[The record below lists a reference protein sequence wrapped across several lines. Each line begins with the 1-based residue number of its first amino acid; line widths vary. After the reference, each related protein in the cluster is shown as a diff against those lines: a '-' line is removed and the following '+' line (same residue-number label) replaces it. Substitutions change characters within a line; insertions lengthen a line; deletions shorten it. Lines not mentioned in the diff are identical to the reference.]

1 MRFSVEVI
9 QLQKRSQVFSLWVR
23 CKVVVICL

>member
-9 QLQKRSQVFSLWVR
+9 QLQKRSQTFAFWVR
-23 CKVVVICL
+23 CKVVVIGL